1 MPVLSIALVIY
12 LLMLPVT
19 GMVPVLSALTAERY
33 PETGDLARHAF
44 MSMNMIGALLAA
56 PCAGWLSDRLGRR
69 RAIIIGA
76 LVLNAL
82 TLLLIA
88 GPWPYPIMLT
98 VRFIEGCAHMSAL
111 SLLMTLG
118 AEHARRNGLAPVMG
132 GIGAAISLGVA
143 SGAPLGGWVGSY
155 GAELV
160 PLAGGVLMLALVP
173 AAWLLLREA
182 PATARTTGSPFAALR
197 QQKMLLVPYV
207 FSFVD
212 RLTVGFIVSTF
223 SLYLASVIGLEP
235 ARIGVVM
242 AAFLI
247 PFSLLTWPAG
257 WLCRH
262 VDRFAM
268 LLIGS
273 LLYGIFLIV
282 LGYTP
287 AHGLIPVMA
296 LGGVVAAL
304 MYAPTLILTAELAPT
319 GHRAITMAG
328 FNVAG
333 SAGFACGP
341 LLSGM
346 LVAYSRSIGLDPYLL
361 VFTVIAAIEILITM
375 ALLPL
380 WLKRRR
386 LRKSGSSFCPDS
398 R

>member
-160 PLAGGVLMLALVP
+160 PLA
-173 AAWLLLREA
+173 A
-182 PATARTTGSPFAALR
+182 PQARHSRRCASKRCCSYRMSFPLSTGLPSASSCRPFR
-197 QQKMLLVPYV
+197 
-207 FSFVD
+207 S
-212 RLTVGFIVSTF
+212 I
-223 SLYLASVIGLEP
+223 
-235 ARIGVVM
+235 
-242 AAFLI
+242 
-247 PFSLLTWPAG
+247 WPA
-257 WLCRH
+257 
-262 VDRFAM
+262 
-268 LLIGS
+268 
-273 LLYGIFLIV
+273 
-282 LGYTP
+282 
-287 AHGLIPVMA
+287 
-296 LGGVVAAL
+296 
-304 MYAPTLILTAELAPT
+304 
-319 GHRAITMAG
+319 
-328 FNVAG
+328 
-333 SAGFACGP
+333 
-341 LLSGM
+341 
-346 LVAYSRSIGLDPYLL
+346 
-361 VFTVIAAIEILITM
+361 
-375 ALLPL
+375 
-380 WLKRRR
+380 
-386 LRKSGSSFCPDS
+386 
-398 R
+398 